1 MYLHQSTEIPLINEQ
16 VYHPMMTIFEWG
28 QQFSRCHQELD
39 QDSDSYP
46 TLHCLSYA
54 VEDATHP
61 LIYCTTIESF
71 VNNLWEDIAY
81 IQPQLVRHY
90 HVGERLTFLFYVDEL
105 GHYHAVLKCPDGQ
118 EHTLS
123 WLQLDQF
130 SNP

>member
-1 MYLHQSTEIPLINEQ
+1 MYLHQSSDIPFTNEK
-16 VYHPMMTIFEWG
+16 VHHPMSLLIEWG
-28 QQFSRCHQELD
+28 QQFSRSYRAL
-39 QDSDSYP
+39 DSDQI
-46 TLHCLSYA
+46 LHCLSYD

-61 LIYCTTIESF
+61 LIYCTTIENF
-71 VNNLWEDIAY
+71 GDNLWEDITC
-81 IQPQLVRHY
+81 IQPQIVRHY
-90 HVGERLTFLFYVDEL
+90 HVGERLTFLFYLDQL

>member
-1 MYLHQSTEIPLINEQ
+1 MYLHQSTDIPIRNEQ
-16 VYHPMMTIFEWG
+16 VGHPVSLLIEWG

-39 QDSDSYP
+39 RDSDQ
-46 TLHCLSYA
+46 TLHCLSYT
-54 VEDATHP
+54 VEDPTHP

-71 VNNLWEDIAY
+71 DANLWEDIAC

-90 HVGERLTFLFYVDEL
+90 HVSEKLTFLFYLDQL
-105 GHYHAVLKCPDGQ
+105 GHYHAILKCPDGQ

>member
-1 MYLHQSTEIPLINEQ
+1 MYLRQSTDIPIRNER
-16 VYHPMMTIFEWG
+16 VDHPMSLLLEWG
-28 QQFSRCHQELD
+28 QQFSRSYQAL
-39 QDSDSYP
+39 DSDQ

-61 LIYCTTIESF
+61 LIYCTTIENF
-71 VNNLWEDIAY
+71 DDNLWEDIAC
-81 IQPQLVRHY
+81 IQPQIVRHY
-90 HVGERLTFLFYVDEL
+90 HVGERLTFLFYLDEF

>member
-1 MYLHQSTEIPLINEQ
+1 MYLRQSTDIPLTNEQ
-16 VYHPMMTIFEWG
+16 VYHPMSLLIEWG
-28 QQFSRCHQELD
+28 HQFSRCFLELD
-39 QDSDSYP
+39 SDP

-61 LIYCTTIESF
+61 LIYCATIESF
-71 VNNLWEDIAY
+71 SANLWEDIAC
-81 IQPQLVRHY
+81 IQPQIVRHY
-90 HVGERLTFLFYVDEL
+90 HVDERLTFLFYVDPL

>member
-1 MYLHQSTEIPLINEQ
+1 MYLHQSTDIPLTNEQ
-16 VYHPMMTIFEWG
+16 VTHPMITIFEWG
-28 QQFSRCHQELD
+28 QQFSRSYRAL
-39 QDSDSYP
+39 DSDQI
-46 TLHCLSYA
+46 LHCLSYD

-71 VNNLWEDIAY
+71 SDNLWEDIAC
-81 IQPQLVRHY
+81 IQPQIVRHY
-90 HVGERLTFLFYVDEL
+90 HVGDRLTFLFYLDQL

>member
-1 MYLHQSTEIPLINEQ
+1 MYLHQSVDIPFTNER
-16 VYHPMMTIFEWG
+16 VNHPMSLLLEWG
-28 QQFSRCHQELD
+28 QQFSRSYRAL
-39 QDSDSYP
+39 DSDQ

-71 VNNLWEDIAY
+71 EGNLWEDMTT
-81 IQPQLVRHY
+81 IQPQIVRHY
-90 HVGERLTFLFYVDEL
+90 HVGERLTFLFYLDQL
-105 GHYHAVLKCPDGQ
+105 GHYHAALKCPDGQ
-118 EHTLS
+118 EHTLR

>member
-1 MYLHQSTEIPLINEQ
+1 MYLHQSVDIPLINEQ
-16 VYHPMMTIFEWG
+16 ATHPMMTIFEWG
-28 QQFSRCHQELD
+28 QQFSRCFLELD
-39 QDSDSYP
+39 SDP

-71 VNNLWEDIAY
+71 SNNLWEDIAC
-81 IQPQLVRHY
+81 IQPQIVRHY
-90 HVGERLTFLFYVDEL
+90 HVGERLTFLFYLDEL
-105 GHYHAVLKCPDGQ
+105 GHYNAGLKCPDGQ

-130 SNP
+130 SDP